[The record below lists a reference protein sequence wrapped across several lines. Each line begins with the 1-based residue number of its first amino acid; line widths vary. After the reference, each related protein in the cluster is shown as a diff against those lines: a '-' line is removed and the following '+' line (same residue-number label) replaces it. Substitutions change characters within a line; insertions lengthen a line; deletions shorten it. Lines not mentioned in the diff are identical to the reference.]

1 MLIQIPFLTTPN
13 ARCRSERALHPPG
26 QWEHGGNAFPLGYHS
41 VPLSQNLHC
50 KPFQQAISDGQSMY
64 LPDSPA
70 EAWAPACVPCLGIC
84 RGTARFKAPA
94 KVLQETSHGSS
105 SAGAAGPPTSWQS
118 CPSLLCLGSQLARS
132 ALPPWQSC
140 KLQHGGC
147 KSPGRAPGESGCLSE
162 SPRTAHRIKNQG
174 CGWEAGSP
182 QPAPW
187 QSRRRGR

>member
-41 VPLSQNLHC
+41 MPLSQNLHC

-105 SAGAAGPPTSWQS
+105 SAGAAGPQLHGRAVLPCSVWD
-118 CPSLLCLGSQLARS
+118 PSLHALLFLPGKVANCSMVAAR
-132 ALPPWQSC
+132 ARGEPPGKAVVC
-140 KLQHGGC
+140 R
-147 KSPGRAPGESGCLSE
+147 RAPEQLIG
-162 SPRTAHRIKNQG
+162 
-174 CGWEAGSP
+174 
-182 QPAPW
+182 
-187 QSRRRGR
+187 